1 MRFGSRLGR
10 PVRASVTTPL
20 VALDLIAAV
29 TVAGLAEMASSG
41 P

>member
-20 VALDLIAAV
+20 VALDLIAV
-29 TVAGLAEMASSG
+29 TVAGLAKMASSG